1 MNISGATRSELIAR
15 LRRAERLLEENHI
28 KLDDIYKPEY
38 SCFDKELNQGEQ
50 YADDSTRS

>member
-15 LRRAERLLEENHI
+15 LRRAERLLEENNI

-38 SCFDKELNQGEQ
+38 SCLYEELNQGEQ